1 MRNARIKIMPE
12 WDAITY
18 LQFANERTRPSLDLV
33 QRIGL
38 PDPRRIID
46 LGCGPGNSTE
56 VLRRRWPK
64 AEVIGLD
71 SSPKMIESARAA
83 WPEHQWILADA
94 AAWTAGEPFDLV
106 FTNAML
112 QWLPDHARL
121 LPWLFE
127 QVAPGGALAA
137 QLPAHYELPMHR
149 EIVEVSRD
157 AAWDGRMH
165 AASNAL
171 TKLPASFYYDTLQP
185 LGARIDLWETI
196 YYHEVPGPEALIE
209 WFRGT
214 GMRPFLEA
222 LSSDQE
228 RAQFE
233 TMLLKRYITSYPR
246 RPSGLVLFPFRRLFF
261 VAYR

>member
-1 MRNARIKIMPE
+1 MPE
-12 WDAITY
+12 WDATTY

-33 QRIGL
+33 QRIGM

-56 VLRRRWPK
+56 VLRRRWPE
-64 AEVIGLD
+64 AEVTGLD
-71 SSPKMIESARAA
+71 SSPKMIESARAS
-83 WPEHQWILADA
+83 WPEHQWILEDA
-94 AAWTAGEPFDLV
+94 ATWTAGEPFDLV

-121 LPWLFE
+121 LPRLFE

-157 AAWDGRMH
+157 AAWDGRMQE
-165 AASNAL
+165 ARNAL
-171 TKLPASFYYDTLQP
+171 TKQPASFYYDTLQP
-185 LGARIDLWETI
+185 LAARIDLWETI

-228 RAQFE
+228 RARFE

-261 VAYR
+261 IAYR

>member
-1 MRNARIKIMPE
+1 MQAAR
-12 WDAITY
+12 
-18 LQFANERTRPSLDLV
+18 
-33 QRIGL
+33 
-38 PDPRRIID
+38 
-46 LGCGPGNSTE
+46 
-56 VLRRRWPK
+56 
-64 AEVIGLD
+64 
-71 SSPKMIESARAA
+71 
-83 WPEHQWILADA
+83 
-94 AAWTAGEPFDLV
+94 
-106 FTNAML
+106 
-112 QWLPDHARL
+112 
-121 LPWLFE
+121 
-127 QVAPGGALAA
+127 
-137 QLPAHYELPMHR
+137 
-149 EIVEVSRD
+149 
-157 AAWDGRMH
+157 
-165 AASNAL
+165 NAL

>member
-33 QRIGL
+33 QRIAV

-56 VLRRRWPK
+56 VLRRRWPE
-64 AEVIGLD
+64 AEVTGLD
-71 SSPKMIESARAA
+71 SSPKMIESARVA
-83 WPEHQWILADA
+83 WPENQWILADA
-94 AAWTAGEPFDLV
+94 ATWTASQPFDLV
-106 FTNAML
+106 FSNAML
-112 QWLPDHARL
+112 QWLPDHTRL
-121 LPWLFE
+121 LPRLFE

-157 AAWDGRMH
+157 PAWDNRMQG
-165 AASNAL
+165 ARNAL
-171 TKLPASFYYDTLQP
+171 TKQPASFYYDTLQP

-228 RAQFE
+228 RVRFE